1 MSLKDKIAHF
11 KKRSY
16 QSTGL
21 GGALLT
27 LIIGISLFLLLTTL
41 EYSFWFNSATRT
53 FFFYLLVLS
62 TSAFLVIKV
71 LIPFL
76 TSFKILRQKNDIITA
91 HKISSKIPELEDKLI
106 NYLQLEQAA
115 KTDLAKA
122 SISQKTKT
130 LGEVDFSKAI
140 DVKKH
145 RNYGKYLTIVAVFLA
160 LIALVNPPLIT
171 RGAKRLVFHNQEFI
185 RPAPFSFVILNDS
198 LSTFKH
204 QNFELR
210 VKLVGENIPDQLY
223 LKTGQRSIKLTPTNV
238 GSFTHLFENPNS
250 EIEFHLESVG
260 FSSQPYRLKLYS
272 RPELKLMSVSLKYP
286 DHISKEDDLVTNS
299 GNIQAPEGTLATWSF
314 EAGSTQDARF
324 YFAEDTLEATRIDET
339 SFSLSTK
346 LHTSGNYTIE
356 LANSYAT
363 NESELN
369 YQLTVVPDEAP
380 SIRVEFLPDTAF
392 YKYVV
397 VMGEIE
403 DDHGFHSLN
412 LHYQLGENGF
422 SKSIPINKRAKKL
435 GFYTE
440 WLADTIAFKDR
451 LTLYA
456 LVRDNDKPGGFKA
469 TKSGVFSFERPGL
482 SELAQSIDEKSD
494 GAQDQLDK
502 AISETEELRKSLK
515 ELADRLKSQ
524 NELGWQ
530 EEKIINES
538 MEQREELEKLLEEL
552 KKKHEDLLKANQN
565 FKQSEQQQKK
575 AEQLDKLIEDLMDE
589 ETRQLYEELQK
600 LLSEKKS
607 ADEIREKVEQVSRQ
621 ENKMQK
627 DLERTKELFKR
638 LKIETGLE
646 RASQQIDSLA
656 SRQTELSKQNLDSN
670 SVSEQEKIKEDFKE
684 IAEDLEE
691 IAELNQELD
700 RPEPLEDFETDEKD
714 VEQEMNKAQE
724 GMKSGDQKKSKK
736 SQENAAQKMRQM
748 SRKMQQMQA
757 GMEMEVMQEN
767 IEQLRKILDD
777 LLKLSFRQEDIL
789 QEFKGVNS
797 SDPRF
802 LSLSQNQVKIKED
815 VRVIEDSL
823 MALAGRVVQLSSF
836 ITKEIEDVNNHMTD
850 AVAQIKDR
858 QRGRA
863 LSHQQFSMTSMNN
876 LALLLNDVLQQMQMT
891 MSEAMGKAKG
901 QPQNNPLPS
910 LGEMQQQLGE
920 QMKELKEGSKSG
932 RKLSE
937 ELARMAAEQEMI
949 RQQLEEMR
957 DQLNG
962 QHGGKQP
969 ASDLQKAIDLMG
981 NNEVD
986 LVNKRLTQ
994 QLLDRQKEIT
1004 TRMLE
1009 AEDALKEQQ
1018 KEPDRE
1024 AETAKLHERFFSP
1037 NFEEYL
1043 KERKKEIELLRT
1055 VPIDLNP
1062 FYKKEVNEY
1071 FRRLSEEQ

>member
-1 MSLKDKIAHF
+1 MSLLDKIEQF

-16 QSTGL
+16 RTAGF
-21 GGALLT
+21 GGT
-27 LIIGISLFLLLTTL
+27 LITLSFGITLFLLLTTL
-41 EYSFWFNSATRT
+41 EYSFWFDSTTRT

-62 TSAFLVIKV
+62 ISAFLIVRV
-71 LIPFL
+71 LLPFL
-76 TSFKILRQKNDIITA
+76 SFFKILKQTSDSVTA

-106 NYLQLEQAA
+106 NYLQLEKTA

-122 SISQKTKT
+122 CISQKNKT
-130 LGEVDFSKAI
+130 LGDVDFSKAI
-140 DVKKH
+140 DTRKTKS
-145 RNYGKYLTIVAVFLA
+145 YGKYLTVVASFLA
-160 LIALVNPPLIT
+160 LVALINPPIIT
-171 RGAKRLVFHNQEFI
+171 QGAERLVFHNQEFV
-185 RPAPFSFVILNDS
+185 RPAPFSFVIMNDS
-198 LSTFKH
+198 LTTFKN
-204 QNFELR
+204 QNFELK
-210 VKLVGENIPDQLY
+210 VDLVGENIPKELF
-223 LKTGQRSIKLTPTNV
+223 LKTGQQLIKLKPSAAGN
-238 GSFTHLFENPNS
+238 FIHLFEKPTN
-250 EIEFHLESVG
+250 EIEFNFESAG
-260 FSSQPYRLKLYS
+260 FSSTNYILKLYS
-272 RPELKLMSVSLKYP
+272 RPELKLMSVTLEYP
-286 DHISKEDDLVTNS
+286 DHVGKENDLITNS
-299 GNIQAPEGTLATWSF
+299 GNIQAPRGTLATWSF
-314 EAGSTQDARF
+314 DAGSTESALF
-324 YFAEDTLEATRIDET
+324 YFADDTLEATRINET
-339 SFSLSTK
+339 SFSLSTQ
-346 LHTSGNYTIE
+346 LDTSGNYKIE

-369 YQLTVVPDEAP
+369 YQLTVFPDEAP
-380 SIRVEFLPDTAF
+380 SIQVKFLPDTAF

-397 VMGEIE
+397 VIGEIE
-403 DDHGFHSLN
+403 DDYGFHSLN
-412 LHYQLGENGF
+412 LHYQLGEKNF
-422 SKSIPINKRAKKL
+422 SEKISINNQSRKQ

-440 WLADTIAFKDR
+440 WVADTIVFDDR

-456 LVRDNDKPGGFKA
+456 LVRDNDKPAGFKA
-469 TKSGVFSFERPGL
+469 TKSRVFSFEKPSL
-482 SELAQSIDEKSD
+482 SELAESIDKKSD
-494 GAQDQLDK
+494 GAEDQLNK
-502 AISETEELRKSLK
+502 AILETEELRKSLK
-515 ELADRLKSQ
+515 VLAERLKSQ

-538 MEQREELEKLLEEL
+538 IEQREELEKMLEEL

-565 FKQSEQQQKK
+565 FQQSEKQQKK
-575 AEQLDKLIEDLMDE
+575 SKQLDKLIEDLMDD

-607 ADEIREKVEQVSRQ
+607 ANEIRDKVEQISRQ

-656 SRQTELSKQNLDSN
+656 NRQTELSKQALDSN
-670 SVSEQEKIKEDFKE
+670 SVSEQEKIKEVFKE
-684 IAEDLEE
+684 VAEDIEE
-691 IAELNQELD
+691 IAELNQKLD
-700 RPEPLEDFETDEKD
+700 RPEPLEDFASDEKD
-714 VEQEMNKAQE
+714 IEQEMNDAE
-724 GMKSGDQKKSKK
+724 EEMKSGDKKKSKK
-736 SQENAAQKMRQM
+736 SQENAAQKMEQM
-748 SRKMQQMQA
+748 SQKMQQMQA
-757 GMEMEVMQEN
+757 GMEMVVMQEN

-777 LLKLSFRQEDIL
+777 LLKISFRQEDIL
-789 QEFKGVNS
+789 QEFKGVNQ

-802 LSLSQNQVKIKED
+802 LSLSQNQVKLKEG
-815 VRVIEDSL
+815 VKVIEDSL
-823 MALAGRVVQLSSF
+823 IALAGRVVQLSSF

-850 AVAQIKDR
+850 AVAQIKNR

-876 LALLLNDVLQQMQMT
+876 LALLLNDVLQQMQMS

-901 QPQNNPLPS
+901 KPQNNSLPS

-920 QMKELKEGSKSG
+920 QIKDLKDGANSG

-949 RQQLEEMR
+949 RQQLEEMK
-957 DQLNG
+957 DQLKG
-962 QHGGKQP
+962 QNGGKQP
-969 ASDLQKAIDLMG
+969 SNDLQKAIDLMEK
-981 NNEVD
+981 NEVD

-1009 AEDALKEQQ
+1009 AEDAMKEQQ
-1018 KEPDRE
+1018 KEPKRE
-1024 AETAKLHERFFSP
+1024 AETARLHERFFP
-1037 NFEEYL
+1037 LTFEEYL

-1071 FRRLSEEQ
+1071 FKRLSEEQ